1 MSRGWCCG
9 LLLWA
14 GTAGAQVQFAEVA
27 QQAGIRFKHEKGGQG
42 MRYMPE
48 TYGSGV
54 AFLDC
59 DNDGML
65 DLYFVNGGR
74 LPGLS
79 TAPLAHNA
87 LYHNQG
93 DGTFA
98 EITESSDTGD
108 TGYGMGVA
116 VGDYDNDGDADLYV
130 TNFGPSKLYRNEGQG
145 RFSDFTAQA
154 GVGDGGWSSSAAFAD
169 VDLDGALDLYVCK
182 YLDYPVKDP
191 LTCLVGNSSER
202 LYCDPRKF
210 PGQQDRFYHNL
221 GPAQGWRFADWTE
234 RMGLAKTQ
242 GKELGV
248 VFGDLDLD
256 GDLDLYLAN
265 DMAPN
270 ALYRNEGSR
279 FVERGLASG
288 TSLSLEGKVQAG
300 MGVDLGDY
308 DNDGRPDLFVTN
320 FQWESNSLY
329 RNLGNG
335 FFADMAVE
343 SGLYQLSF
351 PYLGFGTGFLDAD
364 GDGDLDIF
372 VANGHVYDNVERID
386 PAASYAQR
394 SQLLL
399 NQGKGRFVEAQDAGP
414 GLEPARVSRGA
425 AFGDFDNDGDT
436 DIALNNSGGWASLL
450 RNEGSK
456 PHWLGIRLKGR
467 QSNRDAVG
475 AQVRVR
481 AGGQEQWRQ
490 VRGGGSYLSAHDLRL
505 LFGLGAHS
513 AAEQVEVRW
522 PSGAVQQLGGVKADQ
537 YLTIEEPE

>member
-1 MSRGWCCG
+1 MSRVWCGG

-14 GTAGAQVQFAEVA
+14 GILGAQVRFAEVA
-27 QQAGIRFKHEKGGQG
+27 QEAGIRFKHEKGSQG

-59 DNDGML
+59 DKDGML

-79 TAPLAHNA
+79 TAPLARNA
-87 LYHNQG
+87 LYRNQG

-98 EITESSDTGD
+98 EITQASGAGD

-116 VGDYDNDGDADLYV
+116 VGDFDNDGDADLYL
-130 TNFGPSKLYRNEGQG
+130 TNFGPNRLYRNEGQG

-154 GVGDGGWSSSAAFAD
+154 GVGGRGWSSSAAFAD
-169 VDLDGALDLYVCK
+169 ADLDGELDLYVCT
-182 YLDYPVKDP
+182 YLDYPAKDP
-191 LTCLVGNSSER
+191 LACLVGNSSER

-210 PGQQDRFYHNL
+210 SGLADRFYHN
-221 GPAQGWRFADWTE
+221 QGEGRFADWTE
-234 RMGLAKTQ
+234 KMGLANAR

-256 GDLDLYLAN
+256 GDPDLYLAN

-270 ALYRNEGSR
+270 ALYRNEGTR

-288 TSLSLEGKVQAG
+288 ASLSLEGKVQAG

-308 DNDGRPDLFVTN
+308 DNDGRPDLWVTN

-343 SGLYQLSF
+343 SGIHQISF

-364 GDGDLDIF
+364 GDGDLDLF
-372 VANGHVYDNVERID
+372 VANGHVYDNVEKID

-399 NQGKGRFVEAQDAGP
+399 NQGTGRFVEAVDAGP
-414 GLEPARVSRGA
+414 GLAPARVSRGA
-425 AFGDFDNDGDT
+425 AFGDYDNDGDT
-436 DIALNNSGGWASLL
+436 DIALNNSGDLAALL
-450 RNEGSK
+450 RNERGNHQ
-456 PHWLGIRLKGR
+456 HWLGIRLKGR
-467 QSNRDAVG
+467 QSNRDGVG
-475 AQVRVR
+475 AQVRVKV
-481 AGGQEQWRQ
+481 GGQVQWRQ

-505 LFGLGAHS
+505 LFGLDTCS
-513 AAEQVEVRW
+513 AIEQVEVRW
-522 PSGAVQQLGGVKADQ
+522 SNGRLQQLGVVKVDQ
-537 YLTIEEPE
+537 YLMVEEE